1 MKPNHPLVSVIIP
14 AYNAEAFIRRTL
26 TSVLSQTYTN
36 IEILVVDDGSQDQT
50 AMIVES
56 FIQQDRRVQLLQQ
69 TNSGVA
75 SARNLA
81 IENSRGEYIAP
92 IDADDIWYPQNIE
105 KQVQCMLETG
115 ASVGVVYA
123 FSVIIDEH
131 DLLTGGYQSSKEQGN
146 VYIPLLFGSFIGNG
160 SATLIRRACVEQVGG
175 YSRYLG
181 KGCEDWELYLRIA
194 EHYEFRVVPEF
205 LIGYRQVVGS
215 MSCNLIAM
223 ANNHQVVLEEQE
235 RRNPKIPAMIYRWA
249 RSYFCL
255 WLAGGNRHSGN
266 YWKSIFWTY
275 EAFKL
280 DAALFLDYQI
290 YIFLLSNLLK
300 LIVQS
305 LTSFIQPNHISWLSF
320 KKQQQQINQE
330 SNRQHVS
337 LDQQLKTISEMN
349 KQIDQGKKT
358 IKNPYYK
365 IREQRLSQFTN
376 YTL

>member
-14 AYNAEAFIRRTL
+14 AYNAEAFISRTL

-36 IEILVVDDGSQDQT
+36 IEVLVVDDGCQDKT
-50 AMIVES
+50 AKIVES
-56 FIQQDRRVQLLQQ
+56 FIKQDRRVQLLQQ

-75 SARNLA
+75 AARNLA

-105 KQVQCMLETG
+105 KQVQCMLEAG
-115 ASVGVVYA
+115 SSVGVVYA

-131 DLLTGGYQSSKEQGN
+131 DLLTGGYQASKEQGK
-146 VYIPLLFGSFIGNG
+146 VYIPMLFGSFIGNA

-175 YSRYLG
+175 YSRHLG
-181 KGCEDWELYLRIA
+181 KGCEDWALYLRIA
-194 EHYEFRVVPEF
+194 EDYEFRVVPEF
-205 LIGYRQVVGS
+205 LIGYRQVAGS
-215 MSCNLIAM
+215 MSRNLTAM
-223 ANNHQVVLEEQE
+223 ANSHQLVLEEQE
-235 RRNPKIPAMIYRWA
+235 RRNPKIPSMIYGWA

-255 WLAGGNRHSGN
+255 WLASGNRHSGN
-266 YWKSIFWTY
+266 YWNSIFWTY

-290 YIFLLSNLLK
+290 YIFLLSSLLK
-300 LIVQS
+300 LIAQS
-305 LTSFIQPNHISWLSF
+305 LTSLIQPNHLSWLSF
-320 KKQQQQINQE
+320 KKQQQHINKE
-330 SNRQHVS
+330 FDRQQVS

-349 KQIDQGKKT
+349 KQMDQGKQT
-358 IKNPYYK
+358 IKNPYYR
-365 IREQRLSQFTN
+365 IRAQRLSQFAN